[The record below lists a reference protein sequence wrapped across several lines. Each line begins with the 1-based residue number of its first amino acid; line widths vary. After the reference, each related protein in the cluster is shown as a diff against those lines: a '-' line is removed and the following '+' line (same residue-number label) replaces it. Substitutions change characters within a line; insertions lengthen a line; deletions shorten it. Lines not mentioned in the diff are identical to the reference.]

1 MKQSTKEAYAEVDTI
16 LDLMDEE
23 YSSAIPKKLRKV
35 FKELKDMDY
44 KKEIVSDKPLEEQN
58 LKRETIT
65 LLAILNYNYWCTDE
79 ARKKELMQIYVDND
93 KRHEEEIREKFN
105 PENIFKKAEE
115 EEEKVSENE
124 NTSLVEYKEE
134 KWYTKIL
141 KWISNIFKKS

>member
-1 MKQSTKEAYAEVDTI
+1 MKQSTKEAYAEVDMI

-35 FKELKDMDY
+35 FKELKDMEY

-65 LLAILNYNYWCTDE
+65 LLAILNYNYWCKDE
-79 ARKKELMQIYVDND
+79 ARKKELMQIYADND

-105 PENIFKKAEE
+105 PENIFKKAKEE
-115 EEEKVSENE
+115 ETVSEIE
-124 NTSLVEYKEE
+124 NTSLIEYKEE

-141 KWISNIFKKS
+141 KWISNIFKKA

>member
-79 ARKKELMQIYVDND
+79 ARKKELMQTYVDND

-105 PENIFKKAEE
+105 PENIFKKAE